1 MHPCGS
7 ACYIATS
14 ACYLHHCPLQILQLS
29 AQNPFRA
36 EDFCSIIIEVQI
48 LETQKPQISH
58 HYDIDVL
65 QWSRSGRVAYREL
78 ESHRNPLLF
87 PSGGIIGEKYFLTCC
102 REICNGDFRND
113 DYDYFAINGQSANS
127 SNADAA
133 SGMSCSRAKFLD

>member
-58 HYDIDVL
+58 HYDIDVQ
-65 QWSRSGRVAYREL
+65 QWSRSGRVARSQL
-78 ESHRNPLLF
+78 ESSL
-87 PSGGIIGEKYFLTCC
+87 KAT
-102 REICNGDFRND
+102 
-113 DYDYFAINGQSANS
+113 
-127 SNADAA
+127 
-133 SGMSCSRAKFLD
+133 